1 MGKSM
6 RISLHSVTKSFGTLP
21 ALDDVSL
28 AMEPGENVAVV
39 GLNGAGKTTLLRCLI
54 GAVAA
59 DAGEIRYD
67 GELFQRDRVD
77 LRKRMFLLPDF
88 PLAYP
93 SMTVVRHIHLVLRL
107 YEADRSKADERAIEM
122 LREFDML
129 PYIDVAIGS
138 LSRGQAYKVALAA
151 LLAVDPEVWM
161 FDEPFASGMDP
172 AGLNAFRRHVRD
184 ALRRGRTVLFT
195 TQLLS
200 LAEFAD
206 RVCVLHRG
214 RVYAFDRIDQIRGQ
228 PAAAGETDGL
238 EQLFDE
244 LSELPP

>member
-1 MGKSM
+1 M
-6 RISLHSVTKSFGTLP
+6 RISLQSVTKSFGSTP
-21 ALDDVSL
+21 ALADVSL
-28 AMEPGENVAVV
+28 DIEPGEIIAVL

-54 GAVAA
+54 GVAA
-59 DAGEIRYD
+59 PDAGEILCD
-67 GELFQRDRVD
+67 GELFGRDRVD
-77 LRKRMFLLPDF
+77 LRRRMFFLPDF
-88 PLAYP
+88 PLVYP
-93 SMTVVRHIHLVLRL
+93 SMSVLRHIDLVLRL
-107 YEADRSKADERAIEM
+107 YEADRTVADERAIEL

-129 PYIDVAIGS
+129 PYIEAPMGT
-138 LSRGQAYKVALAA
+138 LSRGQAYKAALAA

-172 AGLNAFRRHVRD
+172 AGLNAFRRRVRD

-214 RVYAFDRIDQIRGQ
+214 RVHAVDRIDRLREQQGVGG
-228 PAAAGETDGL
+228 ATGAL
-238 EQLFDE
+238 EQLFTE
-244 LSELPP
+244 LHEGPL